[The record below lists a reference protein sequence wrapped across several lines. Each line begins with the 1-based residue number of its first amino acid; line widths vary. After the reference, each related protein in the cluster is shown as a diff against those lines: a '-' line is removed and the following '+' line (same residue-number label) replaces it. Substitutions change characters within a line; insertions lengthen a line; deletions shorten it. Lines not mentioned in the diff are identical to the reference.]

1 VASDIRNTKRF
12 RELAGFLRERAGQEG
27 VTFVAGEAE
36 KLLAEQLAAVAGQ
49 LRVTQRTVLD
59 RYMTEESLELLA
71 QQLGSLAES
80 YHDAVDTTAPITIET
95 ANAGR
100 VIAAL
105 GLALK
110 LAAEH
115 VDGDQA
121 DAIGIAT
128 DCADA
133 MVGIGAAIRAADGA
147 ARLQL
152 GGQALV
158 WTRTVLLRTIELIRD
173 GRWTCPCPGPHKT
186 GSACRLQNDLTG
198 DLHLVG
204 GWLPESG

>member
-1 VASDIRNTKRF
+1 MASDIRNTKRF

-27 VTFVAGEAE
+27 VKFVAGEAE
-36 KLLAEQLAAVAGQ
+36 KLLAEQVAAVAGR
-49 LRVTQRTVLD
+49 LRVTQRTALE
-59 RYMTEESLELLA
+59 RYLTEESLELLA
-71 QQLGSLAES
+71 QHLGSLAES

-100 VIAAL
+100 VIAGL

-115 VDGDQA
+115 VEGDQA

-133 MVGIGAAIRAADGA
+133 MVGIGAAIRAADGS
-147 ARLQL
+147 ARLQF
-152 GGQALV
+152 GGQTLV
-158 WTRTVLLRTIELIRD
+158 RTRTVLLRIIDLIRD

-186 GSACRLQNDLTG
+186 GSTCPLQRDLTG

>member
-1 VASDIRNTKRF
+1 MAGDIRNTRRF

-27 VTFVAGEAE
+27 VKFVAGEAE
-36 KLLAEQLAAVAGQ
+36 KLLAEQVAAVAGR
-49 LRVTQRTVLD
+49 LRVTPRTALE
-59 RYMTEESLELLA
+59 RYLTEESLELLA
-71 QQLGSLAES
+71 QHLGSLAES

-100 VIAAL
+100 VIAGL

-115 VDGDQA
+115 VEGDQA

-133 MVGIGAAIRAADGA
+133 MVGIGAAIRAAGGS
-147 ARLQL
+147 ARLQF
-152 GGQALV
+152 GGQTLV
-158 WTRTVLLRTIELIRD
+158 WTRTVLLRTIDLIRD

-186 GSACRLQNDLTG
+186 GSTCPLQRDLTG

-204 GWLPESG
+204 GWLAESG